1 MKKVINAKKKYNKLG
16 ALLIAGMM
24 MGTTACSSISLET
37 TPVETSIEKISVIE
51 PEEGKEYV
59 TFDELNDSKA
69 YIVYSK
75 NDEHTF
81 YDVEFLKERVTDD
94 YTAYYGTRDGK
105 LVSLDINDKQPG
117 DKFSYKGYLM
127 NDVIELND
135 VKDELYNPNLSKI
148 IVDGIDYDNETITY
162 DSLVLMELSYISRY
176 KEEVSDKVYGIEETG
191 LAK

>member
-1 MKKVINAKKKYNKLG
+1 MKRVINAKKKYNKLG

-69 YIVYSK
+69 YIVYSR

-176 KEEVSDKVYGIEETG
+176 KDEVSDKVYGIEETG

>member
-24 MGTTACSSISLET
+24 MGTTACSAISLET

-135 VKDELYNPNLSKI
+135 VRDELYNPNLSKI

-176 KEEVSDKVYGIEETG
+176 KDEVSDKVYGIEETG
-191 LAK
+191 LSK

>member
-69 YIVYSK
+69 YIVYSR

-105 LVSLDINDKQPG
+105 LVSLDISNELAG
-117 DKFSYKGYLM
+117 DKFNYKGYLM
-127 NDVIELND
+127 NDVIELNN
-135 VKDELYNPNLSKI
+135 VRDELYNPNLSKI

-162 DSLVLMELSYISRY
+162 DSLILMELSYISRY
-176 KEEVSDKVYGIEETG
+176 KDEVSDKVYGIEETG
-191 LAK
+191 LSK